1 MEPAG
6 QVIAGQIIIVPE
18 HSPQPVIGLTGGIGA
33 GKSTVAR
40 VLADL
45 GCFVTDSD
53 AAAKAELNE
62 PEVRDQLVAWWGED
76 ILDRESGRPDRS
88 KIAAIVFNDASERKK
103 LEGLIHPRIEAARRA
118 AFASAPAGTKA
129 FVIDAPLLL
138 EAGLDRECDAVIFV
152 DAPDEVRRA
161 RVQADRGWDA
171 AELAR
176 REAAQIPLDEKRNRA
191 DHIICND
198 GDPGE
203 LTDRVRQTLETIIN
217 RHRRGDSSSAYPD
230 DRDE

>member
-1 MEPAG
+1 M
-6 QVIAGQIIIVPE
+6 VPE
-18 HSPQPVIGLTGGIGA
+18 HSQQPVIGLTGGIGS

-62 PEVRDQLVAWWGED
+62 PLVRDKIVAWWGEEV
-76 ILDRESGRPDRS
+76 LDRETGRPDRS
-88 KIAAIVFNDASERKK
+88 KIAAIVFNDASARKK
-103 LEGLIHPRIEAARRA
+103 LERVIHPRIEARRRA

-138 EAGLDRECDAVIFV
+138 EVGLDRECDAVIFV
-152 DAPDEVRRA
+152 DAPEEARRA

-171 AELAR
+171 SELAR
-176 REAAQIPLDEKRNRA
+176 REAAQMPLDEKRNRA
-191 DHIICND
+191 DHIVCNE

-203 LTDRVRQTLETIIN
+203 LTERVRQTLETIIN
-217 RHRRGDSSSAYPD
+217 RHRRGIASSAYPD